1 MTGITTH
8 YKGQIITITVD
19 AQINLNMF
27 ADFINKN
34 MSSWGDKSVIWNLT
48 YMDFF
53 DILNKDITEFI
64 YKILTSLEG
73 GKCKKIAIIA
83 PTNVQFG
90 MMMVFKAYV
99 EATATQVK
107 IEVYRDHNKVE
118 NWLTDGK
125 EIAPPLDSY

>member
-8 YKGQIITITVD
+8 NKGQIITITVD

-34 MSSWGDKSVIWNLT
+34 MGSWGDKSVIWNLT